1 MPFEIDA
8 IHARQVLDS
17 RGNPTLE
24 CELELAG
31 GATSRAIVPSGASTG
46 EHEAVELRD
55 GQSDHWGGKG
65 VMNAVSNVNEV
76 IAPDV
81 LGMDAR
87 EQSAIDAVMIERDG
101 TQNKSELG
109 ANAMLG
115 VSLAVARAAAMQSG
129 LPLYRYLGGPDAR
142 VMPAPMM
149 NILNGGK
156 HADNTVD
163 FQEFMIQPIGFDCFQ
178 DGLRAGVEIY
188 HGLKSVLKKR
198 GLSTAVGDEGGF
210 APDLKSNEQ
219 ALEVISEA
227 VEASPY
233 ELGSQIVICLDPATS
248 EMVDE
253 ARRKGKEGYCF
264 FSSDP
269 DRYATSEE
277 MIDLW
282 EDWSNRYPIHSIED
296 GLAEN
301 DWDGW
306 VDLNKRLG
314 DRVQL
319 VGDDL
324 FVTNVD
330 FLAKGIELD
339 AANAILVKVNQIG
352 TLTETLETVR
362 MAQRSGWNAVISHRS
377 GETEDSTIADLSVAT
392 NAGQI
397 KTGAP
402 CRSDRN
408 AKYNQLLRIAE
419 MLGED
424 ASYG

>member
-31 GATSRAIVPSGASTG
+31 GAMARAIVPSGASTG

-55 GQSDHWGGKG
+55 GQADQWCGKG

-76 IAPDV
+76 IAPDI
-81 LGMDAR
+81 LGMDSR
-87 EQSAIDAVMIERDG
+87 EQSVIDAVMIERDG

-178 DGLRAGVEIY
+178 EGLRAGVEIY

-198 GLSTAVGDEGGF
+198 GLSTAVGDEG
-210 APDLKSNEQ
+210 
-219 ALEVISEA
+219 
-227 VEASPY
+227 
-233 ELGSQIVICLDPATS
+233 
-248 EMVDE
+248 
-253 ARRKGKEGYCF
+253 
-264 FSSDP
+264 
-269 DRYATSEE
+269 
-277 MIDLW
+277 
-282 EDWSNRYPIHSIED
+282 
-296 GLAEN
+296 
-301 DWDGW
+301 
-306 VDLNKRLG
+306 
-314 DRVQL
+314 
-319 VGDDL
+319 
-324 FVTNVD
+324 
-330 FLAKGIELD
+330 
-339 AANAILVKVNQIG
+339 
-352 TLTETLETVR
+352 
-362 MAQRSGWNAVISHRS
+362 
-377 GETEDSTIADLSVAT
+377 
-392 NAGQI
+392 
-397 KTGAP
+397 
-402 CRSDRN
+402 
-408 AKYNQLLRIAE
+408 
-419 MLGED
+419 
-424 ASYG
+424 